1 MHAFLLVCKSTEH
14 ARSQA
19 ELHGKEIGAKVL
31 EFPLAKIEDVRNLN
45 NLIRLTISEPTL
57 IFSPDIHEATEEAM
71 NAFLKN
77 LEEPQE
83 NLYFALSA
91 PSERAVI
98 STVVSRCIIKKYIFR
113 DDRNLVMAGEFMDG
127 SIDVKFSMIDK
138 IRDRDEAIAFVMD
151 LAELIHRKLHSGT
164 SSDIL
169 DPKIMD
175 AVIKTYGNLKK
186 NGNVSLQLA
195 SLTSRFVPIN

>member
-1 MHAFLLVCKSTEH
+1 MHAYLLVCKSAEH
-14 ARSQA
+14 ARRQA
-19 ELHGKEIGAKVL
+19 EMHGKELGAKIM

-45 NLIRLTISEPTL
+45 NLIRLSVSEPTL

-98 STVVSRCIIKKYIFR
+98 STVVSRCIIKKFVFH
-113 DDRNLVMAGEFMDG
+113 DDRNFDFAGKFLDG
-127 SIDVKFSMIDK
+127 SIDTKFSMIDK
-138 IRDRDEAIAFVMD
+138 IRDRDEAIAFLMD
-151 LAELIHRKLHSGT
+151 LSELIHTRIHDGVLPT
-164 SSDIL
+164 ETAPEL
-169 DPKIMD
+169 ME

-186 NGNVSLQLA
+186 NGNVSLQL
-195 SLTSRFVPIN
+195 SNLTTRFVPIN